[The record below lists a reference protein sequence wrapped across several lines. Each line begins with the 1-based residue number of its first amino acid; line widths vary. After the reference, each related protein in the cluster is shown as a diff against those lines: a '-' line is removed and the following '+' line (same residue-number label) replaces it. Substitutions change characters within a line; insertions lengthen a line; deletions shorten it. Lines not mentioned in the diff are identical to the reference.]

1 MLSTIN
7 KYTLYFFTFL
17 VLFSSTI
24 DSQEVD
30 SKKIFKLHVNSNEYG
45 NIYIFDASDDNFI
58 LKNTFT
64 GKPLKKTLRKLKF
77 VEDDDI
83 YAIKIFGKNE
93 KYIYSIGIGNPF
105 YANYTH
111 IGFEDREYMGGP
123 VKSANIE
130 ITLPLNIEP
139 SFFVISK
146 RDNTNK
152 FNDIQKIEL
161 N

>member
-64 GKPLKKTLRKLKF
+64 GKPLKKL
-77 VEDDDI
+77 
-83 YAIKIFGKNE
+83 
-93 KYIYSIGIGNPF
+93 
-105 YANYTH
+105 
-111 IGFEDREYMGGP
+111 
-123 VKSANIE
+123 
-130 ITLPLNIEP
+130 
-139 SFFVISK
+139 
-146 RDNTNK
+146 
-152 FNDIQKIEL
+152 
-161 N
+161 

>member
-17 VLFSSTI
+17 VLFSSNI

-83 YAIKIFGKNE
+83 YAIKVFGKNE

-111 IGFEDREYMGGP
+111 IGFEDREYMGCLLYT
-123 VKSANIE
+123 S
-130 ITLPLNIEP
+130 P
-139 SFFVISK
+139 SP
-146 RDNTNK
+146 RD
-152 FNDIQKIEL
+152 
-161 N
+161 